1 MQGTGMINSQA
12 FVAPSKMLKW
22 ARSNTADLA
31 ERALLAAA
39 FVWFLIHLMPAV
51 EANYINLVVVVSES
65 LVVLMALVRRTG
77 SMSQAPV
84 AWIAAFVGTFPPL
97 FVVVQGQPLIPG
109 SIAGMLMLAGLLV
122 SIAAKFHLN
131 LSFGIVAANRGV
143 KRSGPYRL
151 VRHPMYLGYAL
162 THVGF
167 VLFHP
172 AMLNI
177 AIYVATWAAMAVRIQ
192 CEEQILKQDAV
203 YRDYAG
209 HVHYRLLPGVY

>member
-1 MQGTGMINSQA
+1 MRGTGMINSQA
-12 FVAPSKMLKW
+12 FVGPSKMLKW

-39 FVWFLIHLMPAV
+39 FVWFLIHLLPAV
-51 EANYINLVVVVSES
+51 EANSVNLLVVVSES

-77 SMSQAPV
+77 SMSEAPV
-84 AWIAAFVGTFPPL
+84 AWIAALVGTFPPL
-97 FVVVQGQPLIPG
+97 FVVAQGQSLVSG

-143 KRSGPYRL
+143 KRSGPYRV
-151 VRHPMYLGYAL
+151 VRHPMYFGYAL

-167 VLFHP
+167 VLLHP
-172 AMLNI
+172 AALNI
-177 AIYVATWAAMAVRIQ
+177 AIYVATWVAMAVRIQ
-192 CEEQILKQDAV
+192 CEEQILKQDPV
-203 YRDYAG
+203 YLDYAG
-209 HVHYRLLPGVY
+209 RVHYRLLPGVF